1 MIRVARF
8 RLGNEMREERYWEA
22 EEKRRCRL
30 CEWELETWEHVV
42 KECMREGEGDG
53 RERILEILEDDGRGE
68 RWMKRLQERREERET
83 NGRQRQK
90 RDEDKYV

>member
-1 MIRVARF
+1 
-8 RLGNEMREERYWEA
+8 
-22 EEKRRCRL
+22 
-30 CEWELETWEHVV
+30 
-42 KECMREGEGDG
+42 MREGEGDG

-68 RWMKRLQERREERET
+68 RWMRRLQERREERET